1 MLAHDV
7 EGTGP
12 RLVLVHGFTQTRA
25 HWGLIRNR
33 LALDHEVVRVD
44 APGHGRS
51 GELTAD
57 MTEGA
62 DLLGATAGHATY
74 IGYSMGGRLCLHLAL
89 TRPDLVRGLV
99 LVGATAGIDDPVERA
114 RRVAADEELAQRL
127 EAGGVDAFLAWWLAQ
142 PLFAGLDEE
151 AADVGSRRQNTAAGL
166 AASLRRAGTGAQE
179 PLWDGLG
186 RLAMPV
192 LVVAG
197 EHDRPFTTVAR
208 RLAGCIGDNAELV
221 LVPGAGHSA
230 HLEDPSGF
238 LVHLAPWLRHH
249 GL

>member
-12 RLVLVHGFTQTRA
+12 RLVMVHGFTQTRA
-25 HWGLIRNR
+25 HWRLISGR
-33 LALDHEVVRVD
+33 LAVDHQVMRVD

-51 GELTAD
+51 PELTAD
-57 MTEGA
+57 MAAGA
-62 DLLGATAGHATY
+62 DLLGATGGHATY

-89 TRPDLVRGLV
+89 ARPDLVRGLV
-99 LVGATAGIDDPVERA
+99 LVGATAGIEDPQERA
-114 RRVAADEELAQRL
+114 RRVAADEQLAQRL
-127 EAGGVDAFLAWWLAQ
+127 EADGVDAFLAWWLGQ
-142 PLFAGLDEE
+142 PLFAGLAEE
-151 AADVGSRRQNTAAGL
+151 AADVGARRENTAGGL

-179 PLWDGLG
+179 PLWDHLG
-186 RLAMPV
+186 RLTMPV

-197 EHDRPFTTVAR
+197 ENDRHFAAVAS
-208 RLAGCIGDNAELV
+208 RLASAVGDNAELV

-230 HLEDPSGF
+230 HLEEPWRF
-238 LVHLAPWLRHH
+238 LDRLAPWLGRH

>member
-25 HWGLIRNR
+25 HWGLISSR
-33 LALDHEVVRVD
+33 LAVDHEVVRVD

-51 GELTAD
+51 AELTAD
-57 MTEGA
+57 MADGA
-62 DLLGATAGHATY
+62 ALLGDTGGHASY

-89 TRPDLVRGLV
+89 ARPDLVSGLV
-99 LVGATAGIDDPVERA
+99 LVGATAGIEDPVERA
-114 RRVAADEELAQRL
+114 RRAAADEKLAQRL
-127 EAGGVDAFLAWWLAQ
+127 RADGVDAFLAWWVDQ
-142 PLFAGLDEE
+142 PLFAGLGDE
-151 AADVGSRRQNTAAGL
+151 AADVGSRRENTAGGL
-166 AASLRRAGTGAQE
+166 ASSLRHAGTGAQA
-179 PLWDGLG
+179 PLWDQLG

-197 EHDRPFTTVAR
+197 ENDGHFATVAR
-208 RLAGCIGDNAELV
+208 QLAGAVGDNAELF

-230 HLEDPSGF
+230 HLEAPSRF
-238 LVHLAPWLRHH
+238 LEHLVPWLHRH

>member
-25 HWGLIRNR
+25 HWGLISSR
-33 LALDHEVVRVD
+33 LAVDHEVVRVD

-51 GELTAD
+51 SELTAD
-57 MTEGA
+57 MADGA
-62 DLLGATAGHATY
+62 ELLGTTAGHATY

-99 LVGATAGIDDPVERA
+99 LVGATAGIEEPVERA
-114 RRVAADEELAQRL
+114 QRVAADEKLAQRL
-127 EAGGVDAFLAWWLAQ
+127 EADGVDSFLAWWLGQ
-142 PLFAGLDEE
+142 PLFVGLDEE
-151 AADVGSRRQNTAAGL
+151 AADVGARRENTAAGL

-179 PLWDGLG
+179 PLWDQLG

-197 EHDRPFTTVAR
+197 ENDGPFATVAG
-208 RLAGCIGDNAELV
+208 RLAGSIGDNAELV

-230 HLEDPSGF
+230 HLEEPARF
-238 LVHLAPWLRHH
+238 LDRLAPWLGRH

>member
-1 MLAHDV
+1 MLAHEV

-12 RLVLVHGFTQTRA
+12 RVVLVHGFTQTRA
-25 HWGLIRNR
+25 HWGLISSR

-51 GELTAD
+51 AELTAD
-57 MTEGA
+57 MADGA

-89 TRPDLVRGLV
+89 ARPDLVRGLV
-99 LVGATAGIDDPVERA
+99 LVGATAGIEDPVERD
-114 RRVAADEELAQRL
+114 RRVAADEKLARHV
-127 EAGGVDAFLAWWLAQ
+127 EAGGVDAFLAWWLGQ
-142 PLFAGLDEE
+142 PLFAGLDDE
-151 AADVGSRRQNTAAGL
+151 AADVASRRENTAAGL
-166 AASLRRAGTGAQE
+166 AASLRQAGTGAQE
-179 PLWDGLG
+179 PLWDQLG
-186 RLAMPV
+186 RLPMPV

-197 EHDRPFTTVAR
+197 QHDRPFAAVAG
-208 RLAGCIGDNAELV
+208 RLAASIGDNAELA

-230 HLEDPSGF
+230 HLEDPSRF
-238 LVHLAPWLRHH
+238 LDSLVPWLRRH